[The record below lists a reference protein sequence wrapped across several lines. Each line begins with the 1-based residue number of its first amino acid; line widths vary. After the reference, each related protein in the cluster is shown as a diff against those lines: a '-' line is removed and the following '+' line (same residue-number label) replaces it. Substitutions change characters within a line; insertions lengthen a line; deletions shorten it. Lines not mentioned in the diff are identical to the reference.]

1 MTDETNTVE
10 EVPQPP
16 APPAAPDETLE
27 HEEPE
32 TDEEAPEGAGGD
44 QETGQDSEGATDPTQ
59 GEEEA
64 PAEPV
69 VTNGPDGQT
78 VTMPDGKVVTTRSHP
93 YPVSNYEQEVFD
105 LTHHGD
111 QLRYPYVPGDPAYSA
126 YSDPAVP
133 NSHLAQRVTSEIAGF
148 GERVKQDP
156 NAAVSPMWNN
166 LKGVEQGE
174 IEEAIETGVSTGN
187 TEL

>member
-10 EVPQPP
+10 EVPEPP
-16 APPAAPDETLE
+16 APPAAPDETPQ
-27 HEEPE
+27 EPSE
-32 TDEEAPEGAGGD
+32 DPEGAGEGQQAD
-44 QETGQDSEGATDPTQ
+44 QDSDEATEAAQ

>member
-10 EVPQPP
+10 EVPEPP
-16 APPAAPDETLE
+16 APPAAPDETPQ
-27 HEEPE
+27 EPSE
-32 TDEEAPEGAGGD
+32 DPEGAGGD
-44 QETGQDSEGATDPTQ
+44 QETGQDSDEATEAAQ

-64 PAEPV
+64 STGPV

-78 VTMPDGKVVTTRSHP
+78 VTMPDGRVLTTRSHP
-93 YPVSNYEQEVFD
+93 YPVSNHEQEVFD

-111 QLRYPYVPGDPAYSA
+111 QLRYPYVPGDPAYSP

-133 NSHLAQRVTSEIAGF
+133 NSHLAQRVESEIAGF

-156 NAAVSPMWNN
+156 NASVSPMWDN
-166 LKGVEQGE
+166 LKGIERGE
-174 IEEAIETGVSTGN
+174 IEEAIETGISTGN